1 LDRQAS
7 YIQVLQSLYP
17 NLEIETAH
25 LNQNGQFNDILII
38 NDKII
43 FRFPKTMREAG
54 KLVTECA
61 VLWSLQG
68 RMTLPIPNP
77 IYRSRVTETIG
88 HVFMGY
94 HMLPGMPLWPQ
105 TLCAIRDETLI
116 QHLADQLATF
126 LRVLHATPAE
136 ALEVKLP
143 DFRGCEEWQELY
155 ERFRDKLFRYMRRDA
170 RAWTTR
176 HFEEFLSD
184 PRNCDYAPAFI
195 HGDFGPSNILYDA
208 GTKSISGIIDFS
220 SAGWGDPATDF
231 AAILCSVGYGEEFL
245 QRFSATYPGIEQVL
259 SRARFYA
266 GTFAL
271 QEALYGLEDHD
282 WQAFERGIA
291 QYR

>member
-1 LDRQAS
+1 LDRQAG
-7 YIQVLQSLYP
+7 YIQVIHDLYP
-17 NLEIETAH
+17 DLEIEKAH
-25 LNQNGQFNDILII
+25 LNQNGQFNDILVI

-54 KLVTECA
+54 KMVTECA

-68 RMTLPIPNP
+68 RLPLPIPDP
-77 IYRSRVTETIG
+77 IYRSEMGEAIG

-94 HMLPGMPLWPQ
+94 HMLPGVPLWPQ
-105 TLCAIRDETLI
+105 TLHAIHDETQL

-126 LRVLHATPAE
+126 LRALHATPAE

-155 ERFRDKLFRYMRRDA
+155 ERFRDKLFRYMRPGA

-184 PRNCDYAPAFI
+184 PHNCDYTPAFI

-208 GTKSISGIIDFS
+208 GTRSISGIIDFS

-231 AAILCSVGYGEEFL
+231 AAILCSVGYGEQFL
-245 QRFSATYPGIEQVL
+245 KRFSATYSGIEQVL
-259 SRARFYA
+259 PRARFYA

-271 QEALYGLEDHD
+271 QEALYGLEDGD